1 MYIYIHSFCNYR
13 TIWGNS
19 ILLIYCMYVY
29 VLTLG
34 LFSTYCLRITWN
46 LGSFR
51 EKWKNRILM
60 KMPTSWA
67 IFLFYSMLFHHIPS
81 STSSKGKKPSNSSP
95 HQVSDVQ
102 ASSFGLWVGLSIPFF
117 WDFRLQAGSGSAKFA
132 SDLLLGGYMYLE
144 EHKAFRGFY

>member
-1 MYIYIHSFCNYR
+1 M
-13 TIWGNS
+13 
-19 ILLIYCMYVY
+19 
-29 VLTLG
+29 
-34 LFSTYCLRITWN
+34 
-46 LGSFR
+46 GSFR

-60 KMPTSWA
+60 KMPTSWT

-117 WDFRLQAGSGSAKFA
+117 EISGFRQVRVWQNLLQTGCWANIKLSGVFISDVQASSFGLWVGLSIPFFEISGFRQVRQNLLQTGCWAGICT
-132 SDLLLGGYMYLE
+132 
-144 EHKAFRGFY
+144 